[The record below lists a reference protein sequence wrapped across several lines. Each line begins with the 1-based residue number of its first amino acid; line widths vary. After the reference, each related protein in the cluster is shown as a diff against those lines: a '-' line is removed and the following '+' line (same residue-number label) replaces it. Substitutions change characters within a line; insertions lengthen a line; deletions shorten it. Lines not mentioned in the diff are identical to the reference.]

1 MDKLKTDKM
10 KKLTIY
16 KCVDRDD
23 STQKPTYFK
32 GIEALR
38 DFAIDRLYSGWETD
52 TTEEDLDDDQKML
65 DFLQNDYG
73 MDITIVAT
81 ATKKDLA

>member
-1 MDKLKTDKM
+1 M

-16 KCVDRDD
+16 KGVDRDD
-23 STQKPTYFK
+23 FCSEPIHFK
-32 GIEALR
+32 GIEGLR
-38 DFAIDRLYSGWETD
+38 DFAKDRLHNGWETEV
-52 TTEEDLDDDQKML
+52 TEQDLDDDQKML

-81 ATKKDLA
+81 VTEEDLM

>member
-1 MDKLKTDKM
+1 M

-16 KCVDRDD
+16 KGVDRDD
-23 STQKPTYFK
+23 FTQEPIHFK

-38 DFAIDRLYSGWETD
+38 DFAIDRLYNGWETD
-52 TTEEDLDDDQKML
+52 VTEEDLGDDQKVL

-73 MDITIVAT
+73 MDISIVAT
-81 ATKKDLA
+81 VTKEDLK

>member
-1 MDKLKTDKM
+1 M
-10 KKLTIY
+10 KQLTIY
-16 KCVDRDD
+16 KGVDRDD
-23 STQKPTYFK
+23 STQEPIHFK

-38 DFAIDRLYSGWETD
+38 DFAVDRLYNGWETD
-52 TTEEDLDDDQKML
+52 VTEEDLEDDQKVL

-81 ATKKDLA
+81 VGEEDLK

>member
-1 MDKLKTDKM
+1 M
-10 KKLTIY
+10 KQLTIY
-16 KCVDRDD
+16 KGVDRDD
-23 STQKPTYFK
+23 STQKPINFK

-38 DFAIDRLYSGWETD
+38 DFAVDRLYNGWETD
-52 TTEEDLDDDQKML
+52 VTEEDLEDDQKVL

-81 ATKKDLA
+81 VGEEDLK